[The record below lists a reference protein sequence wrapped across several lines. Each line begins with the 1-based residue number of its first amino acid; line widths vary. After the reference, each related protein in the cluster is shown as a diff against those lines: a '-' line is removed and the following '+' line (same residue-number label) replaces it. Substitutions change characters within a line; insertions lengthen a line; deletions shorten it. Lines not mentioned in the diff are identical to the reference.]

1 LRAERTGLFHPS
13 GAGTGGEEMNSQDKK
28 HWLSRYQSINR
39 QVKSKLD
46 EIERLRSLETKITPT
61 LSDMPKGGSSNKIE
75 IVTERIDEI
84 ERQMSDELKNLVD
97 TRAEIEAAIQ
107 AIPETH
113 YRELLE
119 RRYIYGERWEQIAVD
134 MNYNYRTVF
143 KVHGYALGKLQI
155 PEKEGSKG
163 HYEVC

>member
-1 LRAERTGLFHPS
+1 MT
-13 GAGTGGEEMNSQDKK
+13 SQDKK

-61 LSDMPKGGSSNKIE
+61 LSDMPKSGGINNKIE
-75 IVTERIDEI
+75 LVTERIDEI
-84 ERQMSDELKNLVD
+84 EQQMSDELKMLVD

-107 AIPETH
+107 EIDEAV

-134 MNYNYRTVF
+134 MIYDYRTVF
-143 KVHGYALGKLQI
+143 KVLYRALDKLQI
-155 PEKEGSKG
+155 PGKRALKGTMNRANMYNGSMR
-163 HYEVC
+163 

>member
-1 LRAERTGLFHPS
+1 L
-13 GAGTGGEEMNSQDKK
+13 NSQEKK

-61 LSDMPKGGSSNKIE
+61 LSDMPKGGGSSNKIE
-75 IVTERIDEI
+75 LMTERIDEI
-84 ERQMSDELKNLVD
+84 EQQMSDELKNLVD

-107 AIPETH
+107 QVESEP
-113 YRELLE
+113 YREVLE
-119 RRYIYGERWEQIAVD
+119 RRYIHGEHWEQIAVN
-134 MNYNYRTVF
+134 MNYDYRYTL
-143 KVHGYALGKLQI
+143 KIHGRALGALQI
-155 PEKEGSKG
+155 KEDTKR

>member
-1 LRAERTGLFHPS
+1 VT
-13 GAGTGGEEMNSQDKK
+13 SQDKK

-61 LSDMPKGGSSNKIE
+61 LSDMPKGGGVSNKIE
-75 IVTERIDEI
+75 FVTERIDEI
-84 ERQMSDELKNLVD
+84 ERQMSDELKDLVD

-107 AIPETH
+107 GIDAAV

-119 RRYIYGERWEQIAVD
+119 RRYIYGEHWEQIAVD
-134 MNYNYRTVF
+134 MSYDYRWVLRLHGKALERLNTPQKATMICAKMYN
-143 KVHGYALGKLQI
+143 
-155 PEKEGSKG
+155 GSMR
-163 HYEVC
+163 

>member
-1 LRAERTGLFHPS
+1 MT
-13 GAGTGGEEMNSQDKK
+13 SQDKK

-61 LSDMPKGGSSNKIE
+61 LSDMPKSGGINNKIE
-75 IVTERIDEI
+75 LVTERIDEI
-84 ERQMSDELKNLVD
+84 ERQMSDELKMLVD

-107 AIPETH
+107 EIDEAV

-119 RRYIYGERWEQIAVD
+119 RRYIYGEHWERIAVN
-134 MNYNYRTVF
+134 MNYDSRGVLRL
-143 KVHGYALGKLQI
+143 HGKALAEINTPQKATMI
-155 PEKEGSKG
+155 CAKMYNGSMR
-163 HYEVC
+163 